1 MSLSL
6 LFGAVSN
13 MPERKR
19 RNEVLDSNMPDF
31 DDDLAEAGAVELG
44 SGYSVS
50 LDDMR
55 EVPTVYVKTYGKVDS
70 VSLRRKIEEHYPG
83 AKIEGLTS
91 KTPVKVCSKR
101 RTKTK
106 AKTSKK

>member
-1 MSLSL
+1 
-6 LFGAVSN
+6 

-19 RNEVLDSNMPDF
+19 RNQVMDPNLPDF
-31 DDDLAEAGAVELG
+31 EDDLAEDEAIELG

-50 LDDMR
+50 LDYMD
-55 EVPTVYVKTYGKVDS
+55 EVPTVYIKTYGEVDS
-70 VSLRRKIEEHYPG
+70 VSLRRKIQENYPG

-101 RTKTK
+101 RTK
-106 AKTSKK
+106 AKTKKSMK